1 MSSLVERLRVRSDR
15 RPVYNLDDSDEDDL
29 LPGKSG
35 AAQETFE
42 KIVRSDAVCFCFCF
56 FLSWDSLFDMDINR
70 WICCALSSYC
80 LLLIP

>member
-56 FLSWDSLFDMDINR
+56 YPFMG
-70 WICCALSSYC
+70 
-80 LLLIP
+80 LII